1 MGRDLSYSVGIV
13 FLTCILTIAAIDSVE
28 DSNIYQV
35 TEKQSLNRKFIEDN
49 RIHLDYGKEYSTRE
63 EYIHRLGVFA
73 KNMIRAAKHQA
84 LDPTAIHGV
93 TPFSDLSEDE
103 FERLFTGLKSGSQPD
118 FNEIST
124 MKSLLFTGIICT
136 AEIRRDVCPHV
147 RRSSNQNLNE
157 GGVKFI
163 SPIGGITKTVKK
175 DFRLLKQ
182 EKKIQTIIMNLVLY
196 FAYHLAFV
204 LEVMKRKS
212 FGYNENRSDI
222 ILRGYENRSDI
233 ILRGYR
239 YNT

>member
-49 RIHLDYGKEYSTRE
+49 RIHLGTSTEKNFQMFMRDYGKEYSTRE

-124 MKSLLFTGIICT
+124 SAPTMT
-136 AEIRRDVCPHV
+136 P
-147 RRSSNQNLNE
+147 
-157 GGVKFI
+157 GV
-163 SPIGGITKTVKK
+163 GVGTVKY
-175 DFRLLKQ
+175 DYIMTLER
-182 EKKIQTIIMNLVLY
+182 KKGNI
-196 FAYHLAFV
+196 
-204 LEVMKRKS
+204 
-212 FGYNENRSDI
+212 
-222 ILRGYENRSDI
+222 
-233 ILRGYR
+233 
-239 YNT
+239 